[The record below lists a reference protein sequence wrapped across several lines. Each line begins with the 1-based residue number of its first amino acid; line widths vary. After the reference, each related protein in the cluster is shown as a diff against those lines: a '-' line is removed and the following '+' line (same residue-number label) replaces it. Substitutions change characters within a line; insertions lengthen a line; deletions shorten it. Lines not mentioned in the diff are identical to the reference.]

1 MTVRCTSEWNKD
13 LYWIFYA
20 FFFIQFSIPSSI
32 NRKNYYSRYLIILVS
47 KFLYSRLLRLF
58 FKVSLRAKGRE
69 KNLDSRLESSSIP
82 PFQFASSNKL
92 ATSFRI
98 KADYASWLC
107 SSNAK
112 KGWRKVF
119 IRGQASIS
127 IKCLEFAVF
136 HYNSYPQLLSLSLSL
151 LTRHATSLASSK
163 KKGWNLQQA
172 ASNGPINYSVGLSHD
187 VFVRECS
194 VE

>member
-1 MTVRCTSEWNKD
+1 MYRVVLFRSEARIIGEILVEVAKD
-13 LYWIFYA
+13 DLIKWPFVARVSETKICIEYFML

-112 KGWRKVF
+112 KGWRE
-119 IRGQASIS
+119 S
-127 IKCLEFAVF
+127 F
-136 HYNSYPQLLSLSLSL
+136 H
-151 LTRHATSLASSK
+151 
-163 KKGWNLQQA
+163 
-172 ASNGPINYSVGLSHD
+172 
-187 VFVRECS
+187 
-194 VE
+194 